1 MGKVDLSYPF
11 SKAFEVGAS
20 IDYKSTKDHQY
31 VKERG
36 YEPEMGSDCSYSAKG
51 LKGFSLS
58 SYGDWGTFYTDWA
71 GENEKE
77 MFLDMVSKGIITL
90 WRIRIYVKDGKE
102 TICHDYDDDEK
113 RWICYNG
120 EAWVEC
126 EDPFV
131 KYKM

>member
-1 MGKVDLSYPF
+1 MEKTELTYPF

-36 YEPEMGSDCSYSAKG
+36 YEPEMHSDCSYSAKG

-71 GENEKE
+71 GEKEKE
-77 MFLDMVSKGIITL
+77 MFLDMVSKGVIKP
-90 WRIRIYVKDGKE
+90 WRIRIYVKDGKG
-102 TICHDYDDDEK
+102 TICHDYDDDKK
-113 RWICYNG
+113 RWVHYNG

-131 KYKM
+131 KYNM